1 MKTKLITDVISNET
15 NHTNDMFLQKWVKN
29 IFHKY
34 KHGYKHF
41 ACLYVSNG
49 ADRPMVTIIGYNNG
63 FTYYRCVYVCVYGAC
78 MCARVCEF
86 YEKSIFSVSFR
97 ARILTF
103 YILAMTT
110 PKMTIIQRLLATM
123 S

>member
-29 IFHKY
+29 IFHKC

-49 ADRPMVTIIGYNNG
+49 ADRPMVTIIAYNNG
-63 FTYYRCVYVCVYGAC
+63 FTYYRCVYMCVC
-78 MCARVCEF
+78 VCEF
-86 YEKSIFSVSFR
+86 YEESIFSVSFR

-103 YILAMTT
+103 YILAMTN

>member
-29 IFHKY
+29 IFRKC
-34 KHGYKHF
+34 KEHGYKHF

-63 FTYYRCVYVCVYGAC
+63 FTYYRCVYVCVCVCVCMVHAC
-78 MCARVCEF
+78 VHVCVNF
-86 YEKSIFSVSFR
+86 MKKAFS
-97 ARILTF
+97 
-103 YILAMTT
+103 
-110 PKMTIIQRLLATM
+110 Q
-123 S
+123 

>member
-1 MKTKLITDVISNET
+1 MIC
-15 NHTNDMFLQKWVKN
+15 
-29 IFHKY
+29 
-34 KHGYKHF
+34 F

-49 ADRPMVTIIGYNNG
+49 SDRPMVTIIGYNNG
-63 FTYYRCVYVCVYGAC
+63 FTYYRCVYVCVCVCVYGARMRAC
-78 MCARVCEF
+78 VCEF
-86 YEKSIFSVSFR
+86 YEESIFSVIFR

-103 YILAMTT
+103 YILVMTN